1 MDVCSHVKVV
11 VRVRPTNDN
20 EKCENFR
27 NVVQVVDNHMLIFDP
42 KEQQM
47 TSFGGPR
54 VRNRDVNKR
63 ANKDLKFVFDN
74 VFGEDSSQVDIFENT
89 TKRILD
95 GVLNGFNCTVFAYGA
110 TGAGKTHT
118 MLGSSNDPGVMY
130 RTMTELFNRMDQVKE
145 EKIFDVAF
153 SYLEV
158 YNEQIRDLLANVGPL
173 AVREDPSK
181 GVVIQGL
188 TLHQPKSAEHILE
201 ALDYGNRNRTQHPTD
216 MNATS
221 SRSHAVF
228 QIYLKQQDRT
238 ASLNPNVRVAKM
250 SLIDLAG
257 SERASAT
264 NAKGARQRE
273 GANINRSLLALGN
286 VINALA
292 DPKQT
297 KKAHIPYR
305 DSKLTRLL
313 KDSLGGN
320 CRTVMIAN
328 ISPSSKSYDDTHNTL
343 KYANRAKEIKS
354 SLKSNVVS
362 LDSHIGQYAVIC
374 ERQREEI
381 VQLKKKLKE
390 YEERKMDPLVPGGSN
405 TISSQN
411 QTEIHKVSESLQSI
425 FSSRT
430 QIRREHLVLERQLKE
445 NELRQRHSEE
455 CNQQAQLFSAKDK
468 TEKATCKHERKLA
481 SLLTQQQHIRKRL
494 EEAELRF
501 LENNGL
507 LHRVENDMKLLGPD
521 SQPPVVLQKD
531 LRCHRLQLQVEDLKQ
546 HIEQMTHLIGIQ
558 DQENKQTKKM
568 VHMLL
573 PAYSRQYWTLR
584 GSGLVTAADEAENQD
599 LEHLVLRER
608 GVVWADQEKA
618 GEQKDEETQAEGSRL
633 RPELVPILSFSHLIC
648 PHQNSPC
655 SSAEKHKRR
664 VSLRLQPNPSSK
676 GPAAQVTVIEPIPKK
691 PTRRKLAVS
700 PPNPGSVVSASAQVP
715 MVLQEV
721 LRQEGMFPLLYTPE
735 ASSTLN
741 RPSLLPLQHSAV
753 NDPNMTF
760 DIEDEDNEAALAN
773 ATAILYQCSPNHQ
786 AETSCPLSPS
796 QQQAPRANDMSKP
809 PKRLEIPS
817 LLDIRRG
824 KTYMAMT
831 SAAQGKRKINCSSR
845 EQEIISA
852 PKRIKQ
858 DPTVVA
864 SRPLRVRRFAGSE
877 ENEPRR
883 VMRSVSEGNLHL
895 MDVQRKK
902 SIFYKTSQKFK
913 SVTKRM

>member
-42 KEQQM
+42 KEQQI

-54 VRNRDVNKR
+54 VQNRDVNKR
-63 ANKDLKFVFDN
+63 VNKDLKFVFDN

-173 AVREDPSK
+173 AVREDPSN
-181 GVVIQGL
+181 GVVVQGL

-257 SERASAT
+257 SERASGT

-292 DPKQT
+292 DPKQS

-354 SLKSNVVS
+354 SLKRNVVS

-381 VQLKKKLKE
+381 IQLKKKLKE
-390 YEERKMDPLVPGGSN
+390 YEERKMDPLVPGVSN

-411 QTEIHKVSESLQSI
+411 QTEIHRVSESLQSI

-481 SLLTQQQHIRKRL
+481 SLLTQQQHIRKSL
-494 EEAELRF
+494 KEVELCF
-501 LENNGL
+501 LENEGW
-507 LHRVENDMKLLGPD
+507 LHRVENDVKLLGQD

-546 HIEQMTHLIGIQ
+546 HIEQITHLIGIQ

-655 SSAEKHKRR
+655 SS
-664 VSLRLQPNPSSK
+664 
-676 GPAAQVTVIEPIPKK
+676 PAAQVTVMEPIPKK
-691 PTRRKLAVS
+691 HTRRKLAVS
-700 PPNPGSVVSASAQVP
+700 PPNPRSVASAQVP

-721 LRQEGMFPLLYTPE
+721 LRQGMFPLLYTPE

-741 RPSLLPLQHSAV
+741 RPSLLPLQHYAV

-760 DIEDEDNEAALAN
+760 DIEDEDNESALAN
-773 ATAILYQCSPNHQ
+773 ATVVLYQCSPNHQ
-786 AETSCPLSPS
+786 AVSSCPLSPS

-817 LLDIRRG
+817 LLDIRHG

-831 SAAQGKRKINCSSR
+831 SAVQGKRKMNCSSR
-845 EQEIISA
+845 EQEILSA
-852 PKRIKQ
+852 PKHIKQ

-864 SRPLRVRRFAGSE
+864 RPLRVRLFAGSE
-877 ENEPRR
+877 ENKPRR

-902 SIFYKTSQKFK
+902 SIFYKTSEKFK